1 MHQPLDQGIISVI
14 KTDYK
19 KRMLSNF
26 IDAYDNIEKLQEL
39 ASQAKKG
46 RKGLAVGCPAT
57 ILDAAVLLKH
67 SWDNLPASTILGCW
81 CHSKCLSHLPDRL
94 SNEVRPTTFAR
105 NQLAVD
111 EICQSLSRI
120 QLISNYQSSSVVT
133 SINKLGLVGLVSEAP
148 EKEEEN
154 VENVVQR
161 WIALEEDPEIVASDI
176 LLLNS
181 EVENSIET
189 EASLDFTQFDVIDMY
204 EPSQFEYDEF
214 NICDKLL
221 K

>member
-19 KRMLSNF
+19 KRMLSKF

-57 ILDAAVLLKH
+57 ILDAAVLLIH

-81 CHSKCLSHLPDRL
+81 RHSKCLSHLPDRL
-94 SNEVRPTTFAR
+94 PNEVRPTTFAR
-105 NQLAVD
+105 NKLAVD

-120 QLISNYQSSSVVT
+120 RLISNYQSSSVVT
-133 SINKLGLVGLVSEAP
+133 SINKLDLVGLSEAP

-154 VENVVQR
+154 VENFVQR
-161 WIALEEDPEIVASDI
+161 WIALEEGPEIVASDN

-189 EASLDFTQFDVIDMY
+189 EASLDFTQFDVVDMY
-204 EPSQFEYDEF
+204 IYMY
-214 NICDKLL
+214 IYMLI
-221 K
+221 